1 MLNALPFAVVGTAL
15 ERFWN
20 ASYSSIA
27 TLWYSDERAFLVS
40 FACFVYRIK

>member
-1 MLNALPFAVVGTAL
+1 MLNALPLAVIGTAL

-20 ASYSSIA
+20 ASYSSIT
-27 TLWYSDERAFLVS
+27 TLWYSDKGAFLVL